1 MVVTLEELRE
11 NVGRIER
18 ELAEVRR
25 GLDQLVAVPE
35 PQTEKDR
42 LPGIRWVD
50 KASWKEWF
58 DQWFQQIGIV
68 VRPIGAEKLQEMML
82 QAGVRPEDNLLS
94 HGIIAMR
101 EE

>member
-1 MVVTLEELRE
+1 MVASLEELRE

-25 GLDQLVAVPE
+25 GLDQLVAASE
-35 PQTEKDR
+35 PQTKKDR
-42 LPGIRWVD
+42 LSGIRWVD

-58 DQWFQQIGIV
+58 DRWFQQMGITV
-68 VRPIGAEKLQEMML
+68 QPMGAEKLQEMML
-82 QAGVRPEDNLLS
+82 QEGVRPGDNLLS